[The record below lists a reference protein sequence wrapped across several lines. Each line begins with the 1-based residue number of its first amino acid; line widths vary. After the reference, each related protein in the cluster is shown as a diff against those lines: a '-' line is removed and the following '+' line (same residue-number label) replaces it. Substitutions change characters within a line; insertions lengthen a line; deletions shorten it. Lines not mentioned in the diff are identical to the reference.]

1 MKFLRSKRGE
11 GEERLGGDG
20 TLKSYGAHPINW
32 CYMSLSLEC
41 RSCTFVAYRVS
52 AKWGI
57 VLGGKM

>member
-20 TLKSYGAHPINW
+20 TLKSHGAHPINC
-32 CYMSLSLEC
+32 CYMSLRLEG

-52 AKWGI
+52 AK
-57 VLGGKM
+57 